1 MKLDKAIK
9 MIMLWP
15 QYINKELT
23 RKEGR
28 KISIDDCVKEP
39 TIKEMESV
47 VKRHGLKYST
57 QDNKTF
63 PGKWYERSGRILVE
77 SDMTKLELLRVIST
91 KIKESRN

>member
-1 MKLDKAIK
+1 

-15 QYINKELT
+15 QYINKDLT

-28 KISIDDCVKEP
+28 KLALKDCVKEP
-39 TIKEMESV
+39 KVSEMESV
-47 VKRHGLKYST
+47 VKRLGLKYST
-57 QDNKTF
+57 QENKTF

-77 SDMTKLELLRVIST
+77 SEMSKLELLREIST